1 MMTKESMSGLLL
13 YGNPPRVRQ
22 KYMKKKSSTTNSKKN
37 SKTIEQIEAMALR
50 GEDTG
55 KYFDAPKRMPPREM
69 QKMPRQEDIVKVN
82 VDVTET
88 FLSELD
94 EIALL
99 LNVSRQAV
107 MKTFLKD
114 GVDRHFLAK
123 QARKVS

>member
-1 MMTKESMSGLLL
+1 
-13 YGNPPRVRQ
+13 
-22 KYMKKKSSTTNSKKN
+22 MKKKSSKKN
-37 SKTIEQIEAMALR
+37 SKTIDQIEAMALR
-50 GEDTG
+50 GEDTSKFFG
-55 KYFDAPKRMPPREM
+55 APKRMPPREI
-69 QKMPRQEDIVKVN
+69 QKITHQEDIVKVN
-82 VDVTET
+82 VDVTQA

-99 LNVSRQAV
+99 LNISRQAV